1 MSVDAYLVMLTF
13 SSYSAPE
20 PYQPSIQQ
28 NYYYDNDFGF
38 GNMQTMD
45 EENYDNEPPLLEG
58 RYLSVDLSSR
68 VRNRFQSYI
77 QQDSRSH

>member
-20 PYQPSIQQ
+20 PYQPSVQQ

-45 EENYDNEPPLLEG
+45 EENYYNEPPLLEG
-58 RYLSVDLSSR
+58 RYLLVDLISR
-68 VRNRFQSYI
+68 VRNRFHSYI
-77 QQDSRSH
+77 QHDSRSH